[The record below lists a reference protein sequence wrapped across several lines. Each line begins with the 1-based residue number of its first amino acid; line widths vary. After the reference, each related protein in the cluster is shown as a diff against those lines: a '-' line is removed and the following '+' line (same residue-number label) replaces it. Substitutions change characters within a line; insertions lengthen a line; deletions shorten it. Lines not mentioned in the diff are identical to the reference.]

1 LFRLAIRQPR
11 ATRIRNT
18 RFMEG
23 SLRSALLTQ
32 IKRSSTYI
40 AMLNL
45 RKAGLEL
52 QYVTRTA
59 IRGSSL
65 YYVSLAAAAVGRIES
80 NLQTPEQ

>member
-1 LFRLAIRQPR
+1 
-11 ATRIRNT
+11 
-18 RFMEG
+18 
-23 SLRSALLTQ
+23 
-32 IKRSSTYI
+32 
-40 AMLNL
+40 MLNL